1 MSEDQIGIVLNS
13 LAEISGKPREQI
25 TEDMNLIADLDI
37 DLPDALRLRGE
48 IEDALG
54 LEISDDDAAAMITVG
69 DLLGYIRA
77 QAVR

>member
-1 MSEDQIGIVLNS
+1 MSEHQIGIVLNL
-13 LAEISGKPREQI
+13 LAEISGNPREQI

-37 DLPDALRLRGE
+37 DLPDALRLRVE

-54 LEISDDDAAAMITVG
+54 LEISDDNAAAMNTVG

>member
-37 DLPDALRLRGE
+37 DLPDALRLRVE

-54 LEISDDDAAAMITVG
+54 LEISDDDAAAMNTVG